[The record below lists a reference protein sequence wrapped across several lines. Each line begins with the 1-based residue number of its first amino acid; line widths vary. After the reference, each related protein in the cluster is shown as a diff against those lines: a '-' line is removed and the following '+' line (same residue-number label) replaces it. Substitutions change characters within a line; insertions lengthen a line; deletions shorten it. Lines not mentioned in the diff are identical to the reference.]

1 MKNYWIK
8 YVALCLGWGLLAA
21 ACCDDIKTFSFR
33 LVDIEVEAQDN
44 WIGAAARD
52 SVLFEQ
58 FSISMAFVTTDPV
71 QLASTPSFVQKAY
84 AFSRCPSWD
93 HYVPEITTKSIEIR
107 TLFPFND
114 DLGPG
119 SIMPLVNRVDDLY
132 HYYDEVSPVWEYHD
146 NFMFDAEPSETRKQ
160 RFLVEIKLEDGTILR
175 DTTLAIV
182 LIP

>member
-8 YVALCLGWGLLAA
+8 YVALCLGWGLLAT

-44 WIGAAARD
+44 WNDAAARD

-58 FSISMAFVTTDPV
+58 FSISMAFITTDPV
-71 QLASTPSFVQKAY
+71 QLASTPSFVQKVY
-84 AFSRCPSWD
+84 AFRCPWD
-93 HYVPEITTKSIEIR
+93 RYVPEITTESIQIR
-107 TLFPFND
+107 TLFSFND
-114 DLGPG
+114 DLGSG
-119 SIMPLVNRVDDLY
+119 SIMPLVNRADDAY
-132 HYYDEVSPVWEYHD
+132 EYYNQMSPDWEYHD

-175 DTTLAIV
+175 DTTQAIV